1 MYVVFEAFHH
11 LYSVAIKNANMRI
24 ILFLFFLFTGVNC
37 FSQLKS
43 SNACG
48 TIMIDVY
55 QGWINKARPNDH
67 PEQIKAKLPCFTSF
81 QEEGNQSPCGGG
93 VYFENRDIRYMVQRD
108 YIVIGDKCKD
118 SFNLLLFGKKE
129 KDLFAD
135 LGLPKLKDANWRAYQ
150 MAYGTLILFFNDKD
164 VVNKVI
170 ITTRTTDDADLCN
183 EMN

>member
-1 MYVVFEAFHH
+1 MLFCFLFISPNMQSGA
-11 LYSVAIKNANMRI
+11 KKANMRI
-24 ILFLFFLFTGVNC
+24 AIFLILLIVCVNS

-48 TIMIDVY
+48 TLMVDVY

-67 PEQIKAKLPCFTSF
+67 PEQIKAKLPCYTSF
-81 QEEGNQSPCGGG
+81 QEEGNQSTCGGG
-93 VYFENRDIRYMVQRD
+93 VYYENRDMRFMVQRD
-108 YIVIGDKCKD
+108 YVVIGDKCKD
-118 SFNLLLFGKKE
+118 SFNLVLFGKNE
-129 KDLFAD
+129 KDLFSD

-150 MAYGTLILFFNDKD
+150 MAYGTLILFFNDKQ

-170 ITTRTTDDADLCN
+170 ITTRSTDDADLCN